1 MNDARTAG
9 CDACLRRTQ
18 LVALLAG
25 RIEHERRR
33 GRLPEI
39 LGLSDEGLLRAVA
52 GREAEAVRR
61 RIARFDAAAARR
73 ACEGAGL
80 VAVCRH
86 DTRYPSRLLD
96 APDAPA
102 VLHVAGDAQVLAT
115 LGEPM
120 EAAPAVAIVGAR
132 RATGYGVEVARGLGR
147 GVAAAG
153 VTVVSGMAFGVDAA
167 AQAGALEA
175 GGPTIAVLAGGADV
189 PYPAGKRR
197 LYERIVGHPGLL
209 AGQRPPADDASPTAG
224 AAAASATGKVAG
236 CVVSEMPPGFEP
248 FRWSFPARN
257 RIIAALGGLTVVVE
271 AAERSGSLI
280 TAELAAGLGRGVAAV
295 PGQVTAPQA
304 AGTNALLADG
314 AALVR
319 DARDVLDHLLG
330 PGAFEA
336 SATATPRGGLEPRL
350 CAVARG
356 RGLRTRHTGPAG
368 RGPSRGW
375 RVGRAGAPRG
385 PRAHRARAPR
395 PSAPRP
401 GRALR
406 GGSGS
411 AMRARP

>member
-1 MNDARTAG
+1 MKDAAAPA

-18 LVALLAG
+18 IVALLGG
-25 RIEHERRR
+25 RIEHERHRR
-33 GRLPEI
+33 RLPEI
-39 LGLSDEGLLRAVA
+39 LGLTDEALLRAVA
-52 GREAEAVRR
+52 GRELAVVRR
-61 RIARFDAAAARR
+61 QVARFDAAAARQSWE
-73 ACEGAGL
+73 AAGL
-80 VAVCRH
+80 VAICRH
-86 DTRYPSRLLD
+86 DPRYPPRLLD

-102 VLHVAGDAQVLAT
+102 VLHVAGDPEVLAA
-115 LGEPM
+115 LAGPM

-132 RATGYGVEVARGLGR
+132 RATGYGVEVARALGR

-189 PYPAGKRR
+189 PYPASKRR
-197 LYERIVGHPGLL
+197 LYERIVGRRAPS
-209 AGQRPPADDASPTAG
+209 ADRRAAPDDACSTPTAPAG
-224 AAAASATGKVAG
+224 ASAGRREVAG
-236 CVVSEMPPGFEP
+236 CAVSEMPPGFQP

-280 TAELAAGLGRGVAAV
+280 TAELASGLGRAVAAV
-295 PGQVTAPQA
+295 PGQVTAVQA

-336 SATATPRGGLEPRL
+336 AGGATPSAGLEPRL
-350 CAVARG
+350 CAVLEAVAS
-356 RGLRTRHTGPAG
+356 GLDTPSRLAG
-368 RGPSRGW
+368 EPPSAGGSAEQVRRASLALTELELLGHLRRGPGGHY
-375 RVGRAGAPRG
+375 VVVPGAV
-385 PRAHRARAPR
+385 
-395 PSAPRP
+395 
-401 GRALR
+401 
-406 GGSGS
+406 
-411 AMRARP
+411 